1 MRIAIT
7 TWHDGPNSGT
17 FFQLYGL
24 YQYLKGLGHEV
35 KVVDYIHQ
43 PEDHISRGV
52 MYYAAQILP
61 LVRNKWKRRI
71 AHKKER
77 ILQLPYKQ
85 LILERDRRCS
95 EYWRL
100 LEYTSPI
107 RTQEDFERLNDQFD
121 AFVVGSDQVWNAT
134 MLNRRYFLD
143 YVHPDKLKVAYGP
156 SVGVGSVL
164 PYQRKMYKKYVS
176 SFNHVAV
183 REQLLCDILNEE
195 LPGPH
200 AQHLLD
206 PSMLF
211 RREDYLKMARLPL
224 GLSSEEYVLCYFAPN
239 NEHQEAVVR
248 EYAEQKGLKV
258 VVMAMFGYSWKMKA
272 DLTVCADPS
281 EFLGLISNAAAVFTS
296 SFHCTIFSILFHR
309 NLFVF
314 ENKKAS
320 KTADINQ
327 RYTEQLRTYG
337 MQHRYIRTGGT
348 LTADLLQDIDYNSVE
363 QIFQLRLA
371 ESRKYLNNIFQ
382 R

>member
-7 TWHDGPNSGT
+7 TWHVGPNPGT

-43 PEDHISRGV
+43 PEDRLSRGI
-52 MYYAAQILP
+52 MYYATQFLP
-61 LVRNKWKRRI
+61 LVENKWKKRR
-71 AHKKER
+71 ARKAEQV
-77 ILQLPYKQ
+77 LQQPYKQ
-85 LILERDRRCS
+85 LLLARDHRCA
-95 EYWRL
+95 EFWKM

-107 RTQEDFERLNDQFD
+107 RTQEDFERLNDLFD

-143 YVHPDKLKVAYGP
+143 YVHSDKLKIAYGP
-156 SVGVGSVL
+156 SVGVGTVL
-164 PYQRKMYKKYVS
+164 PYQRSMYKKYVG
-176 SFNHVAV
+176 SFHHVAV
-183 REQLLCDILNEE
+183 REKLLCDILNEE
-195 LPGPH
+195 LPDLH

-206 PSMLF
+206 PSMLYQ
-211 RREDYLKMARLPL
+211 RNDYLKMARLPQ
-224 GLSSEEYVLCYFAPN
+224 GLNPERYVLCYFAPN
-239 NEHQEAVVR
+239 NEQQESVVR
-248 EYAEQKGLKV
+248 EYAKRNGLKI
-258 VVMAMFGYSWKMKA
+258 VVMAMFGYSWKMEA

-314 ENKKAS
+314 ERKQVS

-337 MQHRYIRTGGT
+337 IQYRYIKAGGT
-348 LTADLLQDIDYNSVE
+348 LTADILKDIDYNNVE
-363 QIFQLRLA
+363 QIFQQRLDD
-371 ESRKYLNNIFQ
+371 SRNFLNNIFQ
-382 R
+382 K